1 MNLLLWLALAAP
13 GVSLA
18 PRSVDP
24 EPSALSVFAA
34 ASLTEAF
41 RDLARTLEHNHP
53 GLAVLFN
60 FAGSQQLAFQI
71 EQGAPADVFA
81 SADQRWMDYAKQKG
95 LVQGKTQVFAV
106 IKSTEVMIAK
116 GTGA

>member
-1 MNLLLWLALAAP
+1 MSALLWLALAALGLP
-13 GVSLA
+13 LP

-53 GLAVLFN
+53 GVAVLFN

-81 SADQRWMDYAKQKG
+81 SADQRWMDYAKEKG
-95 LVQGKTQVFAV
+95 LVEGETRV
-106 IKSTEVMIAK
+106 
-116 GTGA
+116 